1 MWFHVSIVAMR
12 VLTDPVGPGFVAFSG
27 PENGDRFTADPEKHV
42 CREGKVLALW
52 PRRPW
57 ASRCFHSGK
66 LILSFHRVPD
76 NDHGGGGE
84 TRGGSS
90 PPFGTI
96 SINKENLA
104 YSQVPFLYLLAGVS

>member
-12 VLTDPVGPGFVAFSG
+12 VLTDPVGPGLVAFSG

-42 CREGKVLALW
+42 SREGKVLALW

-66 LILSFHRVPD
+66 VILPFHRVPD
-76 NDHGGGGE
+76 NDHGGGGVFM
-84 TRGGSS
+84 GGWWGNAWGFGSS
-90 PPFGTI
+90 
-96 SINKENLA
+96 
-104 YSQVPFLYLLAGVS
+104 LLHYRKI